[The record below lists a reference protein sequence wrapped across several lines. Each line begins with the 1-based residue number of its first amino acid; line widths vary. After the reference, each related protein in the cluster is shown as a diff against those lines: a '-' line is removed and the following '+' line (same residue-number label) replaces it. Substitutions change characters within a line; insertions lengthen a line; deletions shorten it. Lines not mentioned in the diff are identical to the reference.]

1 LTTTQL
7 FAPAALAGAA
17 APATNGGVVVA
28 VDPLGAAFEAS
39 APPMSA
45 IAMIATA
52 ITQPTPKVGLECLS
66 KHGPLHL
73 SPGALLCTS
82 VGLTGP
88 DCARNGAYV

>member
-52 ITQPTPKVGLECLS
+52 IAQPTPKVALNALANTVLFIYRRALCS
-66 KHGPLHL
+66 APLL
-73 SPGALLCTS
+73 A
-82 VGLTGP
+82 
-88 DCARNGAYV
+88 